1 MKKIK
6 AFLKTTILGGVIV
19 ILPVLLTVFFLRWG
33 INVIT
38 GMIRPITELFVEQ
51 FHLHKTIAD
60 ILVIFIIILVCFI
73 IGLFVKTKMGK
84 FTYRVIEK
92 RILKI
97 APGYSLFKET
107 IKQFLGQEKTP
118 FSSVALVQ
126 VFENSTLLTGFI
138 TDEHPDG
145 RYTVFVPSGLNPTS
159 GTIYHL
165 EKEYVHLVDAS
176 VEDTMRS
183 IISCGAG
190 SKTLIKK
197 LNKKKKALKGAKN
210 E

>member
-6 AFLKTTILGGVIV
+6 AFLKTTILGGLIV
-19 ILPVLLTVFFLRWG
+19 ILPVLLTFMFLRWAV
-33 INVIT
+33 NLIT
-38 GMIRPITELFVEQ
+38 DIIRPVTVLFLDKL
-51 FHLHKTIAD
+51 HLHKTAAD
-60 ILVIFIIILVCFI
+60 IMVIFIIILVCFI
-73 IGLFVKTKMGK
+73 IGLIVKTKFGT
-84 FTYRVIEK
+84 FIYRVIEK

-118 FSSVALVQ
+118 FSSVALVR
-126 VFENSTLLTGFI
+126 VFENSTLMTGFV

-159 GTIYHL
+159 GIIYHL

-190 SKTLIKK
+190 SENLIS
-197 LNKKKKALKGAKN
+197 NYLKGGKK
-210 E
+210 

>member
-1 MKKIK
+1 M
-6 AFLKTTILGGVIV
+6 
-19 ILPVLLTVFFLRWG
+19 
-33 INVIT
+33 NVIT
-38 GMIRPITELFVEQ
+38 GLIRPITEMFVDK
-51 FHLHKTIAD
+51 FHLHKAIAD
-60 ILVIFIIILVCFI
+60 VLVIFIIILTCFI
-73 IGLFVKTKMGK
+73 IGLVVKTRMGK

-107 IKQFLGQEKTP
+107 IKQFIGQEKTP
-118 FSSVALVQ
+118 FSSVALVR
-126 VFENSTLLTGFI
+126 VFENSTMMTGFV

-159 GTIYHL
+159 GIIYHL
-165 EKEYVHLVDAS
+165 EKENVYLVDAS

-190 SKTLIKK
+190 SKNLIKNYLEK
-197 LNKKKKALKGAKN
+197 NKKELKGEKN
-210 E
+210 D